1 MMLKA
6 PGGNEVLQSKN
17 LVPSLSLLFALSP
30 ALPAGPTSY
39 SPERQLKA
47 KHSLFDVLLIQKVN
61 YPTSQGLMQHGVITV
76 PAGSLLAKTSSAMQ
90 HPGEFLP
97 QDERMEQHYPVSVL
111 PNTLRISDSLI
122 SLTGT

>member
-1 MMLKA
+1 MLKA

-61 YPTSQGLMQHGVITV
+61 YPTSQGLMQHRVITV
-76 PAGSLLAKTSSAMQ
+76 PTGSLLAKTSSAMQ

-97 QDERMEQHYPVSVL
+97 QDKRMEQHYPVSVL

-122 SLTGT
+122 SLTST

>member
-6 PGGNEVLQSKN
+6 PGGNQVLQSKN
-17 LVPSLSLLFALSP
+17 LVPSLSLLFALPP

-47 KHSLFDVLLIQKVN
+47 KHSLFDVLWIQKGN
-61 YPTSQGLMQHGVITV
+61 YPASQGLMQHRAITA
-76 PAGSLLAKTSSAMQ
+76 PDGSLLAKTSSAMQ

-97 QDERMEQHYPVSVL
+97 QEERMEQHYPVSAL
-111 PNTLRISDSLI
+111 PHALRISDSLI
-122 SLTGT
+122 FLTST